1 MTYPFWKWCTSAA
14 LATDSAET
22 KTQMLLK
29 NKLAVVT
36 GANRG
41 IGADILDLF
50 TEHGANVIA
59 CARHET
65 EAFRLKCTALENA
78 YGVTVHPLYFDLS
91 SSETI
96 KKAVNEI
103 VSLRR
108 QVDILVNNAGIGS
121 GSLFQMTSL
130 QELHRVFE
138 VNFFGQVQFTQSISR
153 LMCRQ
158 KSGSI
163 INMASTAGLLGEPGM
178 TAYGASKAALI
189 LATRTLAAEVGSN
202 GVRVNAIAPSVTHT
216 DMYEQMEA
224 GARERLIQSSALKRA
239 AQPREI
245 ANVALFLASELSTY
259 VTGQVVRVDGGII

>member
-1 MTYPFWKWCTSAA
+1 M
-14 LATDSAET
+14 
-22 KTQMLLK
+22 LK
-29 NKLAVVT
+29 NKLAIIT

-41 IGADILDLF
+41 IGAEIIETF
-50 TEHGANVIA
+50 AENGANIIA
-59 CARHET
+59 CARASNKEFHQ
-65 EAFRLKCTALENA
+65 KCIDLSLRYKIDIFNIF
-78 YGVTVHPLYFDLS
+78 FDLS
-91 SSETI
+91 SPDSI
-96 KKAVNEI
+96 KKAINDI

-130 QELHRVFE
+130 QELHHVFE

-259 VTGQVVRVDGGII
+259 VTGQVMRVDGGII